1 MRSPSTTPPR
11 TMIEAL
17 TEFARDLTWRDVPQ
31 DTRDVLR
38 MSLLDWVSVAKAGVD
53 EPVSKAVREMV
64 LAEAGTGRAHVFGA
78 DSLLPARA
86 AALSNGSTSHALDY
100 DDTHFLHI
108 GHPSVAVFSATLA
121 VAEQVGATGQAFL
134 EAALVAFE
142 SSCRIGAWLGRDHY
156 EAGFHMTATAGCF
169 GATLGAARLLGLD
182 QAQMRAALGLASTR
196 SSGLKAQFGSM
207 GKPYNAGIAAANG
220 VEAALLAA
228 GGMTS
233 DQDSLASFAAGH
245 AGADVTGAFD
255 GLGQVFVTEAV
266 SHKFHACCH
275 GIHATL
281 EALALIEVA
290 PREVTEVIVTVHPR
304 WLKVCNKPAPTT
316 GLEAKFS
323 YRMCVAMALAGLD
336 TGALSSYS
344 DANCADETLCGL
356 RDLVRVEGDADLA
369 DGAAGVVIRCHDDLA
384 RAARYDLD
392 QPMPL
397 DQRRKR
403 VVAKSTSLIGA
414 KTDVVWEQIK
424 ALGEADDLDRFVATL
439 G

>member
-1 MRSPSTTPPR
+1 MTQPR
-11 TMIEAL
+11 TMIDAL
-17 TEFARDLTWRDVPQ
+17 TGFARDLTWQDVPQ

-38 MSLLDWVSVAKAGVD
+38 LSLLDWVSVAKAGVD
-53 EPVSKAVREMV
+53 EPVSKAVRDMV
-64 LAEAGTGRAHVFGA
+64 LAEAGAGRSHVFGT
-78 DSLLPARA
+78 DMLLPARA
-86 AALSNGSTSHALDY
+86 AALSNGATSHALDY

-142 SSCRIGAWLGRDHY
+142 ASCRIGAWLGRDHY

-182 QAQMRAALGLASTR
+182 QAQIGAALGLASTR
-196 SSGLKAQFGSM
+196 ASGLKAQFGSM
-207 GKPYNAGIAAANG
+207 GKPYNAGLAAANG

-228 GGMTS
+228 NGMTS
-233 DQDSLASFAAGH
+233 DRDGLSSFAAGH
-245 AGADVTGAFD
+245 AGADVQGAFD
-255 GLGQVFVTEAV
+255 GLGQVFVTDAV

-281 EALALIEVA
+281 EALALIEVEA
-290 PREVTEVIVTVHPR
+290 REVEAVTVTVHPR
-304 WLKVCNKPAPTT
+304 WLKVCNKQMPDA

-344 DANCADETLCGL
+344 DANCKEDALCGL

-369 DGAAGVVIRCHDDLA
+369 DGAARVAISCHDEMA
-384 RAARYDLD
+384 RTARYDLD
-392 QPMPL
+392 QPLPL
-397 DQRRKR
+397 DQRSQRIMT
-403 VVAKSTSLIGA
+403 KSNSLIGA
-414 KTDVVWEQIK
+414 GSQAVWQQIEGLEK
-424 ALGEADDLDRFVATL
+424 ARGLDGFVATL
-439 G
+439 GSKVTS

>member
-1 MRSPSTTPPR
+1 
-11 TMIEAL
+11 MIGAL
-17 TEFARDLTWRDVPQ
+17 CGFARDLTWAVVPQ

-38 MSLLDWVSVAKAGVD
+38 LSLLDWVSVASAGVE
-53 EPVSKAVREMV
+53 EPVSVAVRDMV
-64 LAEAGTGRAHVFGA
+64 LAEGGVGRSYVFGTEA
-78 DSLLPARA
+78 RMPARA
-86 AALSNGSTSHALDY
+86 AALSNGTTSHALDY

-108 GHPSVAVFSATLA
+108 GHPSVAVFPATLA
-121 VAEQVGATGQAFL
+121 VAEQVGATGQEFL

-169 GATLGAARLLGLD
+169 GATLGVARLLGLD
-182 QAQMRAALGLASTR
+182 QVQMRAAIGLASTR
-196 SSGLKAQFGSM
+196 ASGLKAQFGSM
-207 GKPYNAGIAAANG
+207 GKPYNAGMAAAGG

-233 DQDSLASFAAGH
+233 DRDGLASFAAGH
-245 AGADVTGAFD
+245 AGADVQGAFD

-281 EALALIEVA
+281 EALALIEVEA
-290 PREVTEVIVTVHPR
+290 SEVTAVTVTVHPR
-304 WLKVCNKPAPTT
+304 WLKVCNKPAPDT

-323 YRMCVAMALAGLD
+323 YRMCVAMALAGVD

-344 DANCADETLCGL
+344 DANCADEVLCGL

-369 DGAAGVVIRCHDDLA
+369 DGAARVVVSCGDEKA
-384 RAARYDLD
+384 RTAGFDLD
-392 QPMPL
+392 QPMPIE
-397 DQRRKR
+397 QRSERII
-403 VVAKSTSLIGA
+403 AKSGSLIGA
-414 KTDVVWEQIK
+414 GAQTVRQQIK
-424 ALGEADDLDRFVATL
+424 GLEKARELDGFVATL
-439 G
+439 GAGLIN